1 MFRFQNI
8 QLDNFMLDLEYF
20 CEYYFTNNLILKNKM
35 KSLSLMSFT
44 KMKRSDSLFF
54 SLDYTIKCASVALN
68 VVRGL
73 AFRNGYADEE
83 QFQHILCASLF
94 AHVGIMRGIFPED
107 HDPSFLIS
115 EQTTKEI
122 PNSKTDSALWRY
134 YTERSSIYVKQHLPY
149 QETFNM
155 DMIEKSIKNTDFT
168 KRVDKSK
175 MNDIG
180 IITRACQIIALFSSS
195 NFNSYIVKIY
205 LSSKEGKILNRF
217 RLYELEE
224 FRNGFKQYF
233 WDHLFSGISDT
244 ISTMQETDEGFQK
257 IANLYTRI

>member
-1 MFRFQNI
+1 
-8 QLDNFMLDLEYF
+8 
-20 CEYYFTNNLILKNKM
+20 
-35 KSLSLMSFT
+35 
-44 KMKRSDSLFF
+44 
-54 SLDYTIKCASVALN
+54 
-68 VVRGL
+68 
-73 AFRNGYADEE
+73 
-83 QFQHILCASLF
+83 
-94 AHVGIMRGIFPED
+94 
-107 HDPSFLIS
+107 
-115 EQTTKEI
+115 
-122 PNSKTDSALWRY
+122 
-134 YTERSSIYVKQHLPY
+134 
-149 QETFNM
+149 M
-155 DMIEKSIKNTDFT
+155 DIIEKSIKTTDFT